1 MKKGIHPE
9 YGNVIFRDA
18 QSGDQWF
25 GRSTKLDGPVEVVDG
40 KEYRV
45 IALEIS
51 SFTHPFFSGK
61 KTFVDAAG
69 RVDKFNKRF
78 GRASL
83 MSSKKAKATG
93 AKATEGAE

>member
-1 MKKGIHPE
+1 MKKGIHPN
-9 YGNVIFRDA
+9 YGDVIYRDA

-25 GRSTKLDGPVEVVDG
+25 GRSTKLDGPKEVVDG

-45 IALEIS
+45 IMLEIS
-51 SFTHPFFSGK
+51 SYTHPFFTGK

-69 RVDKFNKRF
+69 RMDKFNKRF

-83 MSSKKAKATG
+83 VSSKKAKATKG
-93 AKATEGAE
+93 SE